1 MGRKCSHCGNI
12 GHNSRTCNASGRAS
26 YNTGGGVRLF
36 GVQIDVVSSSSSL
49 NINIPIK
56 KSFSLDSLSIS
67 TPPSSSSTSSSS
79 RLSINDNSNSIGYL
93 SDGPLPHPST
103 ERKFRKSDS
112 DRIFHQDSY
121 FFASCGVP
129 WTEEE
134 HRVFLIGLEKLGK
147 GDWRGI
153 SRNFVTSRTPTQVA
167 SHAQKYFLR
176 QATLNKKR
184 RRSSLFDMVGANAA
198 ISKAEA
204 ATNLGQEPR
213 IDLNVFE
220 EDKKCNGENFQ
231 MASHKNFI
239 WAYEPLN
246 SHGELPSTTT
256 SFDSSSDHQ
265 GPELELTLS
274 APRSMARN
282 ESSSSTSLLMG
293 PIISVT

>member
-12 GHNSRTCNASGRAS
+12 GHNSRTCNASCRAPS
-26 YNTGGGVRLF
+26 NTGSGVRLF
-36 GVQIDVVSSSSSL
+36 GVQLDIVSSSSSL
-49 NINIPIK
+49 NIIPIK

-93 SDGPLPHPST
+93 SDGPLPPALD
-103 ERKFRKSDS
+103 RKK
-112 DRIFHQDSY
+112 
-121 FFASCGVP
+121 GVP

-167 SHAQKYFLR
+167 SHALKYFLR

-198 ISKAEA
+198 SSKAETA
-204 ATNLGQEPR
+204 GQQPQ
-213 IDLNVFE
+213 IDLNTFE
-220 EDKKCNGENFQ
+220 EDRKSHGENFQ
-231 MASHKNFI
+231 MASQQNFI

-246 SHGELPSTTT
+246 SHELPSTTTT

-274 APRSMARN
+274 APRSMPQN
-282 ESSSSTSLLMG
+282 ESSSTSLLIG

>member
-12 GHNSRTCNASGRAS
+12 GHNSRTCNAASRAP
-26 YNTGGGVRLF
+26 NNAAGGVRLF
-36 GVQIDVVSSSSSL
+36 GVHLDIVSSSSPL
-49 NINIPIK
+49 K

-79 RLSINDNSNSIGYL
+79 RLSINDNSSVGYL
-93 SDGPLPHPST
+93 SDGPLPPPLD
-103 ERKFRKSDS
+103 RKK
-112 DRIFHQDSY
+112 
-121 FFASCGVP
+121 GVP

-184 RRSSLFDMVGANAA
+184 RRSSLFDMVGANTASSDA
-198 ISKAEA
+198 A
-204 ATNLGQEPR
+204 ATATNFGQEPQ
-213 IDLNVFE
+213 IDLNTFE
-220 EDKKCNGENFQ
+220 EDKKFNGENFQ
-231 MASHKNFI
+231 MASHQDFI
-239 WAYEPLN
+239 WTYEPLN
-246 SHGELPSTTT
+246 SHELLPSTTTTMAT
-256 SFDSSSDHQ
+256 SFDSSSDQ

-274 APRSMARN
+274 APRSVAQN
-282 ESSSSTSLLMG
+282 QSSPTSQLLMG